1 MRGRA
6 GQAFVVA
13 PRASAEGDE
22 GRKAT
27 GRAWASF
34 PVPWGATG
42 GFMFNILG
50 GPWVILNFG
59 IISNL
64 EKSCNYSTGTPIFY
78 LPRITRILHSA
89 PLLCLHFA

>member
-34 PVPWGATG
+34 QCPGEPPEV
-42 GFMFNILG
+42 
-50 GPWVILNFG
+50 
-59 IISNL
+59 
-64 EKSCNYSTGTPIFY
+64 
-78 LPRITRILHSA
+78 
-89 PLLCLHFA
+89 LCLTYWVDLG